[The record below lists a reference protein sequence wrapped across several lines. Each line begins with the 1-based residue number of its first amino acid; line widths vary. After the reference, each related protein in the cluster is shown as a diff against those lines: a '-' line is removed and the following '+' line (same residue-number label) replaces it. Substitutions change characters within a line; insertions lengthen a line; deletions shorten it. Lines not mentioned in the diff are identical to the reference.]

1 MTAVGS
7 AATYLSVTLMNS
19 ALAGGMTSRHA
30 ARNSLKRD
38 GETKY
43 SCNMSVRDRNGLAR
57 LATGSFIRVF
67 RVASPELTLGF
78 TVVSAYQRNRLAASL
93 PICLR

>member
-7 AATYLSVTLMNS
+7 AATYLRVTLRNS

-30 ARNSLKRD
+30 ARNSLNRG

-43 SCNMSVRDRNGLAR
+43 SCRMSVRDRNGLAR

-67 RVASPELTLGF
+67 RVASPAPILGL
-78 TVVSAYQRNRLAASL
+78 TVVSAYQRKRLAASL